1 MASSSI
7 DDIREATRLI
17 MGLPRVIAV
26 LLFGSMARGDA
37 TSRSDIDIC
46 VVAPRM
52 ETAKEK
58 SELLGMIWRQIDGEK
73 YDVRLFEELPLYMK
87 MDVITTHVILHCN
100 DVPALFE
107 YFYFYRKIW
116 ADEAHRQSVSY

>member
-1 MASSSI
+1 MASGSI
-7 DDIREATRLI
+7 DEIREATRFI
-17 MGLPRVIAV
+17 MELPRVIAV
-26 LLFGSMARGDA
+26 LLFGSVARGEA

-46 VVAPRM
+46 VVAPGT
-52 ETAKEK
+52 ETAEER

-87 MDVITTHVILHCN
+87 MDVITSHVILHCN
-100 DVPALFE
+100 DVPELFE